1 VFEAKD
7 LHTLKPNAPKYANAE
22 VQVPKFLQHLDCPRT
37 TLIPRQRNSKGPPE
51 VGKEPTS
58 ETFAIIRIQG
68 THIIAR
74 DTYKVFGG
82 F

>member
-1 VFEAKD
+1 MTA
-7 LHTLKPNAPKYANAE
+7 
-22 VQVPKFLQHLDCPRT
+22 
-37 TLIPRQRNSKGPPE
+37 LIPRQRNSKGAPQ
-51 VGKEPTS
+51 VAKEPTS

-74 DTYKVFGG
+74 DTYIVFGG